1 MRSVQLFSIPFK
13 CCIDAVAYK
22 YVQVVLDKNGKIR
35 FLVLIRQEIGV
46 HSVNF
51 VKKSKYLLTK
61 KVGFILMIKRD
72 ADVAQWQSN

>member
-1 MRSVQLFSIPFK
+1 
-13 CCIDAVAYK
+13 
-22 YVQVVLDKNGKIR
+22 
-35 FLVLIRQEIGV
+35 
-46 HSVNF
+46 VNF